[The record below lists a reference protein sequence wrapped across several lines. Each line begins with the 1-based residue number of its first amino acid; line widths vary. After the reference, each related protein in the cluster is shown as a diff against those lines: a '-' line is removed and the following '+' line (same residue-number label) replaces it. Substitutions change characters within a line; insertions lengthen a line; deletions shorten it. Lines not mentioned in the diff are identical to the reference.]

1 MQNTTTFILCNAG
14 PWGLFSYP
22 STKCLSMLKLFLQ
35 IQEQTHENWSDRKIY
50 KQLTVLRFEVGL
62 NPPHKE

>member
-1 MQNTTTFILCNAG
+1 
-14 PWGLFSYP
+14 
-22 STKCLSMLKLFLQ
+22 MLKLFLQ